1 MTAATPRYDAPPRH
15 PPFNPWW
22 VRLPILA
29 SLGLFLLALALSAF
43 LLAFQL
49 RHTERIYPGV
59 YAMGAPI
66 SGLTREE
73 ALRALSGAFD
83 YGQQSI
89 YTLRDGANV
98 WQFSAA
104 ELGVSFDLEATVER
118 AFAVGHSPNLA
129 SSLLEQGRAWL
140 SGVNVPPIVSYDQGQ
155 AQAKLLELA
164 PSINRAPQNASLRL
178 DGGRI
183 LTSAAQVGR
192 QLDVQA
198 SLRLL
203 DEAILSLARSAEIP
217 LVIHETPPLVWSV
230 DDTMRQIQAAI
241 AAPITLTAT
250 DEQGAALG
258 PWMISPQQIAQ
269 LLRIERLPN
278 GDGTFSYQVS
288 VGLEAFSAALEA
300 LAPGLIAAPR
310 DGRFDFDEATGQLSV
325 LESSSSGRRL
335 NVEETL
341 RRLEEVVF
349 TVESRVVPLAF
360 DLTLARYH
368 NQISAAELGIREL
381 VAESTTF
388 FTGSSAGR
396 RANIAL
402 AASKF
407 NGVIVAPGE
416 EFSFNAILGPI
427 SEETGYENSLV
438 IYGGRTIEGVGGG
451 ACQVSTTIFRA
462 AFNGG
467 FAITER
473 NSHGYRVGY
482 YELRGSP
489 PGLDAAI
496 WQPERDFKFQNNT
509 PYHLL
514 IETTIF
520 PSDDAIQFRFYSTRH
535 WRAEIQPAIVK
546 NVVPPNATR
555 FEASA
560 DIPLGQSVQVD
571 YSAEGADVTIYRQ
584 VYDMQGNLAIED
596 YAYTHYLPWGAV
608 FQVAP
613 NDPRLGS

>member
-1 MTAATPRYDAPPRH
+1 MNAAAPRYDAPPK

-22 VRLPILA
+22 VRLPVLA
-29 SLGLFLLALALSAF
+29 TLGLFLLALTLAAF

-49 RHTERIYPGV
+49 RHADRIFPGV
-59 YAMGAPI
+59 YAMGAPM

-73 ALRALSGAFD
+73 ALRALTGAFD
-83 YGQQSI
+83 YGRQSI
-89 YTLRDGANV
+89 YTLRDGSNI
-98 WQFSAA
+98 WQYSATA
-104 ELGVSFDLEATVER
+104 LGVAFDLEATVDR
-118 AFAVGHSPNLA
+118 AFAVGHSHHLA
-129 SSLLEQGRAWL
+129 SNLLQQGRAWFF
-140 SGVNVPPIVSYDQGQ
+140 GVNVPPIVTYDQ
-155 AQAKLLELA
+155 AQAQARLLELA
-164 PSINRAPQNASLRL
+164 AQIDRAPQNASLRL
-178 DGGRI
+178 EGGRM
-183 LTSAAQVGR
+183 LTTSAQVGR
-192 QLDVQA
+192 KLDVTA
-198 SLRLL
+198 SLRLI
-203 DEAILSLARSAEIP
+203 DEAVLSLARNVEIP
-217 LVIHETPPLVWSV
+217 LVVHETPPLVWSV

-250 DEQGAALG
+250 DEQGAPLG
-258 PWMISPQQIAQ
+258 PWTISPQQIAQ
-269 LLRIERLPN
+269 LLRVERLPN
-278 GDGTFSYQVS
+278 GDGTFSYHASVS
-288 VGLEAFSAALEA
+288 MEAFSAALEA
-300 LAPGLIAAPR
+300 LAPGLITSAR
-310 DGRFDFDEATGQLSV
+310 DGRFDFDETTGQLRV

-335 NVEETL
+335 NVAETL

-349 TVESRVVPLAF
+349 QPEGRIVPLAF

-381 VAESTTF
+381 VAEATTF
-388 FTGSSAGR
+388 FTGSSSGR

-407 NGVIVAPGE
+407 NGIIIGPNE

-427 SEETGYENSLV
+427 SEDEGYETGLV

-462 AFNGG
+462 AFSGG

-482 YELRGSP
+482 YELRGAP

-514 IETTIF
+514 IETTIY
-520 PSDDAIQFRFYSTRH
+520 PNEDAIQFRFYSTRY
-535 WRAEIQPAIVK
+535 WRAEIQPPIIK
-546 NVVPPNATR
+546 NLVPPKPTR
-555 FEASA
+555 FEANSA
-560 DIPLGQSVQVD
+560 VLPGQSLQVD
-571 YSAEGADVTIYRQ
+571 FAAEGADVTIYRK
-584 VYDMQGNLAIED
+584 VYDAQGNLAIED
-596 YAYTHYLPWGAV
+596 YVYTHYLPWGAI

-613 NDPRLGS
+613 GDPRLGS

>member
-1 MTAATPRYDAPPRH
+1 MTAAAPRYDAPIRPS
-15 PPFNPWW
+15 FNPWW

-29 SLGLFLLALALSAF
+29 ALGLFLLALTLAAF
-43 LLAFQL
+43 VLAFQL
-49 RHTERIYPGV
+49 RHAERIFPGV
-59 YAMGAPI
+59 YAMGAPM

-83 YGQQSI
+83 YGRQSI
-89 YTLRDGANV
+89 YTLRDGANI

-104 ELGVSFDLEATVER
+104 ELGVAFDLEATVER

-140 SGVNVPPIVSYDQGQ
+140 SGVNVPPIVTYDQGQ

-164 PSINRAPQNASLRL
+164 ASVDRAPQNASLRL
-178 DGGRI
+178 EGGRI
-183 LTSAAQVGR
+183 LTSGAQVGR
-192 QLDVQA
+192 KLDVAA

-230 DDTMRQIQAAI
+230 DEAMRQIQAAI
-241 AAPITLTAT
+241 AAPIILTAT

-258 PWMISPQQIAQ
+258 PWTISPQQIAQ
-269 LLRIERLPN
+269 LLRVERLPN

-288 VGLEAFSAALEA
+288 VAMDAFSAALES
-300 LAPGLIAAPR
+300 LAPGLIASPR
-310 DGRFDFDEATGQLSV
+310 DGRFDFDETTGQLRV

-335 NVEETL
+335 NVAETL

-349 TVESRVVPLAF
+349 KTEGRVVPLAF

-381 VAESTTF
+381 VAEATTF

-396 RANIAL
+396 RTNIAL

-427 SEETGYENSLV
+427 SEDEGYENSLV

-520 PSDDAIQFRFYSTRH
+520 SNDDAIQFRFYSTRH
-535 WRAEIQPAIVK
+535 WRAEVQPAIVK
-546 NVVPPNATR
+546 NLVPPKPTR
-555 FEASA
+555 FEANSA
-560 DIPLGQSVQVD
+560 VLPGQSLQVD
-571 YSAEGADVTIYRQ
+571 FAAEGADVTIYRK
-584 VYDMQGNLAIED
+584 VYDRQGNLVIED
-596 YAYTHYLPWGAV
+596 YMYTHYLPWGAI

-613 NDPRLGS
+613 GDPRLGS